1 MAGILSCELVFDRK
15 IAENFGYVSSVEAAY
30 KLIAEFET
38 RSTTKF
44 SCFKVDKDFGNI
56 CVYLRFIQKALCT
69 IISLTNLEFLE
80 VDIYIDCQQKFVS
93 CLVLSICEAVRVA
106 GICVVRKQA
115 NLRECQPS
123 ATRTTSGGMLKSMR
137 ERNLFLQVG
146 GGGEGGYKACCNLH
160 LATLVPEVVL
170 DFSPRKKEHLP
181 ASFAIRSRRFA
192 RLQHLT
198 TNISV
203 IMYETVSP

>member
-1 MAGILSCELVFDRK
+1 
-15 IAENFGYVSSVEAAY
+15 
-30 KLIAEFET
+30 
-38 RSTTKF
+38 
-44 SCFKVDKDFGNI
+44 
-56 CVYLRFIQKALCT
+56 
-69 IISLTNLEFLE
+69 
-80 VDIYIDCQQKFVS
+80 
-93 CLVLSICEAVRVA
+93 
-106 GICVVRKQA
+106 
-115 NLRECQPS
+115 
-123 ATRTTSGGMLKSMR
+123 MR

-146 GGGEGGYKACCNLH
+146 DGGEGGYKACCNLH